1 MIYGDSMKNNI
12 IDLLYR
18 LGLSTRD
25 SLQVFHPK
33 VRDRENLNVLKCGKS
48 GVIVLEEILTNQSY
62 YESNVNYT
70 QSNKVELVNEE
81 IETRPL
87 EDDIR
92 RFESL
97 ESLIAD
103 SDVLDFGCGR
113 GGFLQLTQ
121 KISRK
126 SVGIELNEVNR
137 KSINGQ
143 GIDCVKSISQL
154 SDGDSFDLI
163 TLHHVFEHLIDPIGV
178 LNDLQ
183 KHLKDDGVIVVEVP
197 HARDLLLETFNL
209 KSFKD
214 FTFWSEHLILHTE
227 ESLATFARESGLV
240 VKEIKGF
247 QRYPVSNH
255 FNWLLNGEPSGHD
268 SFSHLNNLEFHKQ
281 YEKLLV
287 NVGQTDT
294 IIGYFGV

>member
-1 MIYGDSMKNNI
+1 MKNNI

-48 GVIVLEEILTNQSY
+48 GVIVLEEILTNQFY

-70 QSNKVELVNEE
+70 QSSKVELVNEE
-81 IETRPL
+81 IETKPL

-137 KSINGQ
+137 KNINDQ

-294 IIGYFGV
+294 IIGYFGI

>member
-1 MIYGDSMKNNI
+1 MKNNI
-12 IDLLYR
+12 IDLLYG

-48 GVIVLEEILTNQSY
+48 GVIVLEEILTNQFY

-70 QSNKVELVNEE
+70 QSSKVELVNEE
-81 IETRPL
+81 IETKPL

-137 KSINGQ
+137 KNINDQ

-294 IIGYFGV
+294 IIGYFGI

>member
-1 MIYGDSMKNNI
+1 MKNNI

-18 LGLSTRD
+18 LGLSTSD
-25 SLQVFHPK
+25 SLHVFHPK

-48 GVIVLEEILTNQSY
+48 GVIVLEEILTNQFY

-70 QSNKVELVNEE
+70 QSRKVELVNQE
-81 IETRPL
+81 IETKPL

-92 RFESL
+92 RFKSL
-97 ESLIAD
+97 KSLIAG

-113 GGFLQLTQ
+113 GGFLQLAQ
-121 KISRK
+121 KISRM

-137 KSINGQ
+137 KNINGQ
-143 GIDCVKSISQL
+143 GIHCVKSISQL
-154 SDGDSFDLI
+154 SDSDSFDLI

-183 KHLKDDGVIVVEVP
+183 KHLKDDGVIVIEVP

-209 KSFKD
+209 ESFKD

-227 ESLATFARESGLV
+227 ESLATFVRESGLV

-268 SFSHLNNLEFHKQ
+268 LFSHLNNPEFHKQ